1 MTSPKHRR
9 PVFLDHDTFVPS
21 DETCSDPT
29 DMVAAAHRTAW
40 LIADPD
46 GSPHKTD
53 PEVKQRVRNL
63 ATQEGLILLADLWR
77 EAAPLTLPGA
87 LWRLY
92 VIATWVRA
100 HPQQAAKEFE
110 AGENAAP
117 VSHAIAGLQS
127 AADPEQVLDMVNRL
141 LTRLGSVDVAD
152 VLDQVGAF
160 ALVVATGRGVLGSDN
175 EVAGAVRLLD
185 AGRELHA
192 AAKLWRNQRLL

>member
-1 MTSPKHRR
+1 MTAPKHRR

-21 DETCSDPT
+21 DETGSDPT

-46 GSPHKTD
+46 GTPHKTD
-53 PEVKQRVRNL
+53 PAVKQRVRDL
-63 ATQEGLILLADLWR
+63 ATKDGLILLADLWR

-87 LWRLY
+87 LWRVY
-92 VIATWVRA
+92 VIATWVRS
-100 HPQQAAKEFE
+100 HPAQAAREFE

-127 AADPEQVLDMVNRL
+127 AANPDQVLEMVNGL
-141 LTRLGSVDVAD
+141 LTRLGSVDVAH

-160 ALVVATGRGVLGSDN
+160 AKVVATGRGALGSNDD
-175 EVAGAVRLLD
+175 VVGAIKLLD
-185 AGRELHA
+185 AGTELHA